1 MWFYIFVVIR
11 KEYSCEFRDV
21 LIGFTKGSRE
31 VQRRL
36 LSVRLYPLFI
46 DTSLSTGFQVY
57 LSKCWVPRM
66 FTKALRYDSL
76 EFLFNCSVNLMLSFV
91 VVVVSLFSFVL
102 LNHEK
107 NGYVAP
113 STYIMNTL
121 YKGE

>member
-1 MWFYIFVVIR
+1 M
-11 KEYSCEFRDV
+11 EYSCEFRDV

-91 VVVVSLFSFVL
+91 VVVSLFSFVL
-102 LNHEK
+102 LNHNLKKKWLCCPVNVYHEYLVQ
-107 NGYVAP
+107 GG
-113 STYIMNTL
+113 IDQIGL
-121 YKGE
+121 FL